1 MSSAV
6 EFAQNI
12 GSQTQE
18 CRSQVDVRVSDTSI
32 LSIGC
37 VDPKTSFGTWN
48 VPGGMLLLWWENE
61 EAFEDFFRHRSGMS
75 GTFYVHLCC
84 GYLFCELG
92 LKTLDAQKNLIT
104 YFTEDVDKM
113 NSKYGCSFDVV
124 VEEDG
129 SAKVH
134 MNA

>member
-1 MSSAV
+1 VSSAV

-61 EAFEDFFRHRSGMS
+61 EAFEDFSDIVPECPEHFMS
-75 GTFYVHLCC
+75 TCVAAIYSV
-84 GYLFCELG
+84 
-92 LKTLDAQKNLIT
+92 
-104 YFTEDVDKM
+104 
-113 NSKYGCSFDVV
+113 S
-124 VEEDG
+124 
-129 SAKVH
+129 
-134 MNA
+134 